1 MKNNTKAIL
10 LSLIATGLVVGVVVG
25 LKKQKNKNKIS
36 SLYIGDIRD
45 YKEFFDGREKCQYG
59 GTMLL

>member
-1 MKNNTKAIL
+1 MEKNNKAIL
-10 LSLIATGLVVGVVVG
+10 FSLIATGLVVGVMVG
-25 LKKQKNKNKIS
+25 LKKQKNKDKNS
-36 SLYIGDIRD
+36 SVYVGDIRD